1 MYILY
6 SIHIKNVGK
15 IVSVMMMKLKR
26 PGTVTVTVRTVLD
39 PFVHPQNSLEA

>member
-6 SIHIKNVGK
+6 SIHSKNVGK
-15 IVSVMMMKLKR
+15 IVSVMMKLKR